1 MTKHQFLKELDKAF
15 SGLPK
20 EEKEELIQYYE
31 EYLDNA
37 RLEGKTEAE
46 ILEELGKPSQIAE
59 AYLEANSV
67 VPLEQKAYE
76 QLALKG
82 FWKRFF
88 IQFLFIGGLLLL
100 GIICL
105 SSFVSIFLLLADIIF
120 FRQIIL
126 FQIFIL
132 LFAIGVLYIT
142 ILGIRQLWFIYTTRR
157 GRFL

>member
-1 MTKHQFLKELDKAF
+1 MAKHQFLKELDKAF

-20 EEKEELIQYYE
+20 EEKDELIQYYA

-37 RLEGKTEAE
+37 RLEGKTEE
-46 ILEELGKPSQIAE
+46 EVLDELGKPSQIAE
-59 AYLEANSV
+59 AYLEANSDI
-67 VPLEQKAYE
+67 PLEQKAYE

-82 FWKRFF
+82 FWKRFL
-88 IQFLFIGGLLLL
+88 IQFLFIGGFILL

-105 SSFVSIFLLLADIIF
+105 SSFASIFLLLADIIF

-132 LFAIGVLYIT
+132 LFAIGVLYIA
-142 ILGIRQLWFIYTTRR
+142 ILGSRQLWLIYTTRK